1 MTALGVD
8 LAAMRRQR
16 LVQGSG
22 ERESEARAWIEALRA
37 TGPEREDAAARLH
50 AILVRAA
57 RFELGRR
64 RRMLEPSARE
74 TIEDLATQ
82 CADDALSAI
91 LLKLDD
97 FRFESRFLTW
107 AYKFAI
113 LEAAVRARRRAWQH
127 RELPVDPEA
136 WTVLPAATLDPAAD
150 VEARERLQA
159 IVAAIRTELTPH
171 QREVLSAL
179 VLAEV
184 PIDVLA
190 ERLGTTRGALYK
202 TLHDARRKL
211 RAAIGET
218 HD

>member
-1 MTALGVD
+1 VTALSGS
-8 LAAMRRQR
+8 LAAIRRQR
-16 LVQGSG
+16 G
-22 ERESEARAWIEALRA
+22 EGMTDREADARAWIGALRA
-37 TGPEREDAAARLH
+37 NGPEREDAASRLH
-50 AILVRAA
+50 ALLVGAA
-57 RFELGRR
+57 RFELIRR
-64 RRMLEPSARE
+64 RAMIEASTRE
-74 TIEDLATQ
+74 SLEDLAAQ

-91 LLKLDD
+91 LVKLDD
-97 FRFESRFLTW
+97 FRFQSRFLTW

-136 WTVLPAATLDPAAD
+136 WAALPAATLDPAAD
-150 VEARERLQA
+150 FEARERLRS
-159 IVAAIRTELTPH
+159 IVAAIRTELSPH

-179 VLAEV
+179 VLADV

-211 RAAIGET
+211 RLAIG
-218 HD
+218 DVYD